1 MSSVANKPF
10 MSIAVM
16 LIVVMLN
23 VVAPCA
29 KDCQRENEKNVKKDY
44 FN

>member
-1 MSSVANKPF
+1 MSSYANKPF
-10 MSIAVM
+10 MSN
-16 LIVVMLN
+16 VVILNVVILN